1 MPYETGGGIREC
13 RWRQVHYCTTS
24 GGANR
29 ATTLRRGHDAIQSGG
44 VKVPQDE
51 FLQAHADLLRRD
63 EWIIDGAG
71 GVALLWERFAAAD
84 TLVYV
89 DLPLLI
95 HYTWVTKRLIKGL
108 FADPKGWPEGSPL
121 WSSTLSSYRVIPLCH
136 RNLTPKYRLLVAEAA
151 ASKRV
156 HHLRSVR
163 SNPFIPRG
171 CEEGAKDRGV
181 KLKLLP
187 MSPTADPT
195 HMVQSK
201 SVYWAIPDACEAGCR
216 DDRCSCL

>member
-1 MPYETGGGIREC
+1 MKRVAVFGNAGGGKSTIARRLAELTGLPLYVVDMM
-13 RWRQVHYCTTS
+13 QF
-24 GGANR
+24 R
-29 ATTLRRGHDAIQSGG
+29 AGG

-51 FLQAHADLLRRD
+51 FLQAHADLMRRD

-121 WSSTLSSYRVIPLCH
+121 WSSTLGSYRVIPLCH
-136 RNLTPKYRLLVAEAA
+136 RSLTPKYRLLAAEAA

-156 HHLRSVR
+156 HHLRSVAQIHSFLEAVR
-163 SNPFIPRG
+163 K
-171 CEEGAKDRGV
+171 E
-181 KLKLLP
+181 LKI
-187 MSPTADPT
+187 A
-195 HMVQSK
+195 
-201 SVYWAIPDACEAGCR
+201 A
-216 DDRCSCL
+216 